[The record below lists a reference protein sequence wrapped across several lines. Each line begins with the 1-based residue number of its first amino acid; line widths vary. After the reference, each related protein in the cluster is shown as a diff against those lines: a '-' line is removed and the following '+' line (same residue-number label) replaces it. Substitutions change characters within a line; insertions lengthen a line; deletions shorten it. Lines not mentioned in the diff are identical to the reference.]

1 MLSSHLFI
9 FSYLFRSGQIAK
21 VEFSSEQHTSMISGI
36 RLNKD
41 LENCMWP
48 RWMYIRSRL
57 PGDPI
62 LLTSFK
68 QQETIVGILNN
79 IFWLALH
86 EDSSVLILPDIE
98 CFRCVS
104 VLEQIE

>member
-1 MLSSHLFI
+1 MLSSHLLI

-21 VEFSSEQHTSMISGI
+21 VEFSSEQHTSMVSGI

-41 LENCMWP
+41 LEYCMWP
-48 RWMYIRSRL
+48 RWVYIRSSL

-68 QQETIVGILNN
+68 QQETIIGILNY
-79 IFWLALH
+79 IFWLAFH
-86 EDSSVLILPDIE
+86 EDSSVLILPDIK
-98 CFRCVS
+98 CFWCVP